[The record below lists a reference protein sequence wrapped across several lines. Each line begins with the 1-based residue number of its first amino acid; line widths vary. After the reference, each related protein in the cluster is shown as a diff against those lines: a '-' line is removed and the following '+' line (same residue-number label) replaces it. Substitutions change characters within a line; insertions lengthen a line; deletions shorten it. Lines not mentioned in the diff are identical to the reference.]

1 MSRLLRPRTLSS
13 SGVCVDRAGSTMGT
27 RGCWW
32 WCVCVWKGVK
42 MRTRVGLAG
51 AWQVALRARYR
62 DELGAVDMLVRS
74 FLGELDWRVLEA
86 RIGPN

>member
-1 MSRLLRPRTLSS
+1 
-13 SGVCVDRAGSTMGT
+13 MGT

-32 WCVCVWKGVK
+32 WWCVCVEGVK

>member
-1 MSRLLRPRTLSS
+1 M
-13 SGVCVDRAGSTMGT
+13 VV
-27 RGCWW
+27 
-32 WCVCVWKGVK
+32 CVCVEGGKDAHSRWSGWGV
-42 MRTRVGLAG
+42 
-51 AWQVALRARYR
+51 WQVALRARYR

>member
-1 MSRLLRPRTLSS
+1 MVWL
-13 SGVCVDRAGSTMGT
+13 
-27 RGCWW
+27 GC
-32 WCVCVWKGVK
+32 
-42 MRTRVGLAG
+42 
-51 AWQVALRARYR
+51 WQVALRARYR